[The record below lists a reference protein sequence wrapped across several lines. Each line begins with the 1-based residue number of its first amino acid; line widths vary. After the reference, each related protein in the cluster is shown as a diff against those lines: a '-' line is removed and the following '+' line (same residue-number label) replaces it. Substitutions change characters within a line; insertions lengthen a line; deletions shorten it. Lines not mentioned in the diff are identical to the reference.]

1 MNGPNQFECYITL
14 QERLASDKHSI
25 LLGLLAS
32 YEGNKVVA
40 INGPISLSV
49 TLHLAGKAT
58 KEIRSSLLGLC
69 RVLKKIMLL

>member
-1 MNGPNQFECYITL
+1 MLHYTR

-49 TLHLAGKAT
+49 ALHLAGKVT
-58 KEIRSSLLGLC
+58 REKCSSLLGLWQ
-69 RVLKKIMLL
+69 VLKEMKLL